1 MTILSSS
8 SRMRSRDT
16 MDRRSC
22 IASTAASRCGSG
34 LRLKR
39 AAKRAA
45 RNMRSG
51 SSPNEISGSSGVR
64 NRPAAR
70 SPRPSKGSINS
81 MSGRR
86 RARALMVKSRR
97 DRSSSMSSPKVTS
110 GLRESGTYTS
120 ARWVVISNCCPAR
133 RAPMVPKRPPGST
146 RRRPSPAPAAR
157 SRRAGRRSSGRSRGW
172 SPPRRGKGRRAPNRP
187 PGTGSARPGRNVP
200 PAQRWRPAAA
210 GTVRER
216 RGIAPDHAT
225 APRSLSL
232 CRCDG

>member
-1 MTILSSS
+1 MGSCSRARPGSSGRKSAARPVRTTNQRASEGTSTMTILSNS

-22 IASTAASRCGSG
+22 IASTAASRWGSG

-120 ARWVVISNCCPAR
+120 ARWVVISNSCPAR
-133 RAPMVPKRPPGST
+133 RAPMVPKRAPWVHTSSAQPRT
-146 RRRPSPAPAAR
+146 RRSI
-157 SRRAGRRSSGRSRGW
+157 SSGRASVVRSKSCVVTASAGNRASRTE
-172 SPPRRGKGRRAPNRP
+172 PPTR
-187 PGTGSARPGRNVP
+187 
-200 PAQRWRPAAA
+200 
-210 GTVRER
+210 
-216 RGIAPDHAT
+216 
-225 APRSLSL
+225 
-232 CRCDG
+232 